1 MLDSEKNNI
10 NNSPLGDGGAFEEI
24 RPYTDDEIPAAM
36 DRIAGSTSF
45 PLLASYVFPDRN
57 LDDVRREVRSYK
69 AIHDFQMGIM
79 YWANRK
85 IIKDST
91 ASFTCGGMENIG
103 SSTLNSKPSTLNS
116 NTHHPSPN
124 AHLYVSNH
132 RDIMLDAALFQ
143 NVLVD
148 NGHDTTEITFG
159 ANLMQGQIVIDI
171 GKSNKMFK
179 VARPGGS
186 VREFYKSSL
195 LLSEYM
201 RYVITEKHHSVWIAQ
216 RNGRTKDGKDRT
228 DQGIIK
234 MLCMSNSDDKVKAI
248 ADLNIVPVSV
258 SYEWESCDILKTVE
272 LYERQFGPY
281 IKKPGEDLNS
291 ILTGITQYKGNVHFE
306 VCKPLSFE
314 ELNEFSDLTSVDFH
328 KAVANLLDQR
338 ICSSYH
344 LYPNNY
350 IAHDILYGNK
360 KYADMYSSEE
370 KEAFMHR
377 MNKLLKYEEECDMD
391 KLCEI
396 FLGIYANPVDSKVKC
411 QKSND

>member
-1 MLDSEKNNI
+1 MTLDFS
-10 NNSPLGDGGAFEEI
+10 EI
-24 RPYTDDEIPAAM
+24 RPYTDNEIPAAM

-45 PLLASYVFPDRN
+45 PLVASYVFPDRSI
-57 LDDVRREVRSYK
+57 DDVRREVRSYK
-69 AIHDFQMGIM
+69 TIHDFQMGIM

-85 IIKDST
+85 IIQDST
-91 ASFTCGGMENIG
+91 ASFTCGGIENI
-103 SSTLNSKPSTLNS
+103 SS
-116 NTHHPSPN
+116 NTHHPTAN

-148 NGHDTTEITFG
+148 NGADTTEITFG

-201 RYVITEKHHSVWIAQ
+201 RHVITEKHHSVWIAQ
-216 RNGRTKDGKDRT
+216 RNGRTKNGKDRT

-234 MLCMSNSDDKVKAI
+234 MLCMSHSDDKVMAI

-306 VCKPLSFE
+306 VCKPLALD
-314 ELNEFSDLTSVDFH
+314 ELNEFSDLTSVEFH

-350 IAHDILYGNK
+350 IAHDILYGNR
-360 KYADMYSSEE
+360 KYSAMYSSKE
-370 KEAFMHR
+370 KDAFMHR
-377 MNKLLKYEEECDMD
+377 MNKLQKYEEECDMD
-391 KLCEI
+391 KLYEI
-396 FLGIYANPVDSKVKC
+396 FLGIYANPVDSKSQMSEVR
-411 QKSND
+411 

>member
-1 MLDSEKNNI
+1 MTLDFS
-10 NNSPLGDGGAFEEI
+10 EI
-24 RPYTDDEIPAAM
+24 RPYTDNEIPAAM

-45 PLLASYVFPDRN
+45 PLVASYVFPDRSI
-57 LDDVRREVRSYK
+57 DDVRREVRSYK
-69 AIHDFQMGIM
+69 TIHDFQMGIM

-85 IIKDST
+85 IIQDST
-91 ASFTCGGMENIG
+91 ASFTCGGIENIS
-103 SSTLNSKPSTLNS
+103 SSTLNPNPSTL
-116 NTHHPSPN
+116 N

-148 NGHDTTEITFG
+148 NGADTTEITFG

-201 RYVITEKHHSVWIAQ
+201 RHVITEKHHSVWIAQ

-234 MLCMSNSDDKVKAI
+234 MLCMSHSDDKVMAI

-306 VCKPLSFE
+306 VCKPLALD
-314 ELNEFSDLTSVDFH
+314 ELNEFSDLTSVEFH

-350 IAHDILYGNK
+350 IAHDILYGNR
-360 KYADMYSSEE
+360 KYSAMYSSKE
-370 KEAFMHR
+370 KDAFIHR
-377 MNKLLKYEEECDMD
+377 MNKLQKYEEECDMD
-391 KLCEI
+391 KLYEI

-411 QKSND
+411 QKSDDKAL

>member
-1 MLDSEKNNI
+1 MTLDFS
-10 NNSPLGDGGAFEEI
+10 EI
-24 RPYTDDEIPAAM
+24 RPYTDNEIPAAM

-45 PLLASYVFPDRN
+45 PLVASYVFPDRSI
-57 LDDVRREVRSYK
+57 DDVRREVRSYK
-69 AIHDFQMGIM
+69 TIHDFQMGIM

-85 IIKDST
+85 IIHDST
-91 ASFTCGGMENIG
+91 ASFTCGGIENIS
-103 SSTLNSKPSTLNS
+103 SSTLNPNPSTL
-116 NTHHPSPN
+116 N

-148 NGHDTTEITFG
+148 NGADTTEITFG

-201 RYVITEKHHSVWIAQ
+201 RHVITEKHHSVWIAQ

-234 MLCMSNSDDKVKAI
+234 MLCMSHSDDKVMAI

-281 IKKPGEDLNS
+281 IKKPGADLNS

-306 VCKPLSFE
+306 VCKPLALD
-314 ELNEFSDLTSVDFH
+314 ELNEFSDLTSVEFH

-350 IAHDILYGNK
+350 IAHDILYGNR
-360 KYADMYSSEE
+360 KYSAMYSFKE
-370 KEAFMHR
+370 KDAFMHR
-377 MNKLLKYEEECDMD
+377 MNKLQKYEEECDMD
-391 KLCEI
+391 KLYEI
-396 FLGIYANPVDSKVKC
+396 FLGIYANPVDSKSQMSEVR
-411 QKSND
+411 

>member
-1 MLDSEKNNI
+1 MTLDFS
-10 NNSPLGDGGAFEEI
+10 EI
-24 RPYTDDEIPAAM
+24 RPYTDNEIPAAM

-45 PLLASYVFPDRN
+45 PLVASYVFPDRSI
-57 LDDVRREVRSYK
+57 DDVRREVRSYK
-69 AIHDFQMGIM
+69 TIHDFQMGIM

-85 IIKDST
+85 IIQDST
-91 ASFTCGGMENIG
+91 ASFTCGGIENIS
-103 SSTLNSKPSTLNS
+103 SSTLNPNPSTL
-116 NTHHPSPN
+116 N

-148 NGHDTTEITFG
+148 NGADTTEITFG

-201 RYVITEKHHSVWIAQ
+201 RHVITEKHHSVWIAQ

-234 MLCMSNSDDKVKAI
+234 MLCMSHSDDKVMAI

-306 VCKPLSFE
+306 VCKPLGLD

-350 IAHDILYGNK
+350 IAHDILYGNR
-360 KYADMYSSEE
+360 KYSAMYSSKE
-370 KEAFMHR
+370 KDAFIHR
-377 MNKLLKYEEECDMD
+377 MNKLQKYEEECDMD
-391 KLCEI
+391 KLYEI
-396 FLGIYANPVDSKVKC
+396 YLGIYANPVDSKVKC
-411 QKSND
+411 QKSDDKAL

>member
-1 MLDSEKNNI
+1 MEYNKF
-10 NNSPLGDGGAFEEI
+10 GEI
-24 RPYTDDEIPAAM
+24 RPYTDDEISAAM

-57 LDDVRREVRSYK
+57 IDDVRSEVRSYK
-69 AIHDFQMGIM
+69 TIHDFQMGIM

-91 ASFTCGGMENIG
+91 ASFTCGGMENVRPSALNTR
-103 SSTLNSKPSTLNS
+103 SSTQ
-116 NTHHPSPN
+116 N
-124 AHLYVSNH
+124 AYLYVSNH

-201 RYVITEKHHSVWIAQ
+201 RHVITEKHQSVWIAQ

-234 MLCMSNSDDKVKAI
+234 MLCMSRSDDKVRAI

-306 VCKPLSFE
+306 VCKPLRFE
-314 ELNEFSDLTSVDFH
+314 ELNEFSDLTSVEFH

-360 KYADMYSSEE
+360 KYSDMYSSEE
-370 KEAFMHR
+370 KDAFMHR
-377 MNKLLKYEEECDMD
+377 MNKLQKYEEECDMD
-391 KLCEI
+391 KLYEI
-396 FLGIYANPVDSKVKC
+396 FLGIYANPVDSKSQMSKVK
-411 QKSND
+411 

>member
-1 MLDSEKNNI
+1 MEYNKF
-10 NNSPLGDGGAFEEI
+10 GEI
-24 RPYTDDEIPAAM
+24 RPYTDDEISAAM

-57 LDDVRREVRSYK
+57 IDDVRGEVRSYK
-69 AIHDFQMGIM
+69 TIHDFQMGIM

-91 ASFTCGGMENIG
+91 ASFTCGGMENVRPSALNT
-103 SSTLNSKPSTLNS
+103 SSSIQ
-116 NTHHPSPN
+116 N
-124 AHLYVSNH
+124 AYLYVSNH

-201 RYVITEKHHSVWIAQ
+201 RHVITEKHQSVWIAQ

-234 MLCMSNSDDKVKAI
+234 MLCMSRSDDKVRAI

-306 VCKPLSFE
+306 VCKPLRFE
-314 ELNEFSDLTSVDFH
+314 ELNEFSDLTSVEFH

-360 KYADMYSSEE
+360 KYSDMYSSEE
-370 KEAFMHR
+370 KDAFMHR
-377 MNKLLKYEEECDMD
+377 MNKLQKYEEECDMD
-391 KLCEI
+391 KLYEI
-396 FLGIYANPVDSKVKC
+396 FLGIYANPVDSKSQMSKVK
-411 QKSND
+411 

>member
-1 MLDSEKNNI
+1 
-10 NNSPLGDGGAFEEI
+10 
-24 RPYTDDEIPAAM
+24 M

-45 PLLASYVFPDRN
+45 PLVASYVFPDRSI
-57 LDDVRREVRSYK
+57 DDVRREVRSYK
-69 AIHDFQMGIM
+69 TIHDFQMGIM

-85 IIKDST
+85 IIQDST
-91 ASFTCGGMENIG
+91 ASFTCGGIENIS
-103 SSTLNSKPSTLNS
+103 SSTLTPNPSTL
-116 NTHHPSPN
+116 N

-148 NGHDTTEITFG
+148 NGADTTEITFG

-201 RYVITEKHHSVWIAQ
+201 RHVITEKHHSVWIAQ

-234 MLCMSNSDDKVKAI
+234 MLCMSHSDDKVMAI

-306 VCKPLSFE
+306 VCKPLGLD

-350 IAHDILYGNK
+350 IAHDILYGNR
-360 KYADMYSSEE
+360 KYSAMYSSKE
-370 KEAFMHR
+370 KDAFMHR
-377 MNKLLKYEEECDMD
+377 MNKLQKYEEECDMD
-391 KLCEI
+391 KLYEI
-396 FLGIYANPVDSKVKC
+396 FLGIYANPVDSKSQMSKV
-411 QKSND
+411 

>member
-1 MLDSEKNNI
+1 MTLDFS
-10 NNSPLGDGGAFEEI
+10 EI
-24 RPYTDDEIPAAM
+24 RPYTDNEIPAAM

-45 PLLASYVFPDRN
+45 PLVASYVFPDRSI
-57 LDDVRREVRSYK
+57 DDVRREVRSYK
-69 AIHDFQMGIM
+69 TIHDFQMGIM
-79 YWANRK
+79 YLANRK
-85 IIKDST
+85 IIQDST
-91 ASFTCGGMENIG
+91 ASFTCGGIENIS
-103 SSTLNSKPSTLNS
+103 SSTLNPNPSTL
-116 NTHHPSPN
+116 N

-148 NGHDTTEITFG
+148 NGADTTEITFG

-201 RYVITEKHHSVWIAQ
+201 RHVITEKHHSVWIAQ

-234 MLCMSNSDDKVKAI
+234 MLCMSHSDDKVMAI

-306 VCKPLSFE
+306 VCKPLALD
-314 ELNEFSDLTSVDFH
+314 ELNEFSDLTSVEFH

-350 IAHDILYGNK
+350 IAHDILYGNR
-360 KYADMYSSEE
+360 KYSAMYSSKE
-370 KEAFMHR
+370 KDAFIHR
-377 MNKLLKYEEECDMD
+377 MNKLQKYEEECDMD
-391 KLCEI
+391 KLYEI

-411 QKSND
+411 QKSDDESL

>member
-1 MLDSEKNNI
+1 MIVSEI
-10 NNSPLGDGGAFEEI
+10 TPSLGRVGEGPLFEDI
-24 RPYTDDEIPAAM
+24 RPYTDEEIPAAM
-36 DRIAGSTSF
+36 NRIAGSTSF
-45 PLLASYVFPDRN
+45 PLVASYVFPDRN
-57 LDDVRREVRSYK
+57 IDDVRREVRSYK
-69 AIHDFQMGIM
+69 TIHDFQMGMM

-91 ASFTCGGMENIG
+91 ASFACGGMENIG
-103 SSTLNSKPSTLNS
+103 ALTQ
-116 NTHHPSPN
+116 N

-186 VREFYKSSL
+186 VREFYRSSL

-201 RYVITEKHHSVWIAQ
+201 RHVITEKQHSVWIAQ

-234 MLCMSNSDDKVKAI
+234 MLCMSHSDDKVMAI

-258 SYEWESCDILKTVE
+258 SYEWEPCDILKTVE

-306 VCKPLSFE
+306 VCKPLSLD
-314 ELNEFSDLTSVDFH
+314 ELNEFSDLTSVEFH

-350 IAHDILYGNK
+350 IAHDILYGNR
-360 KYADMYSSEE
+360 KYSAMYSSEE
-370 KEAFMHR
+370 RDAFVHR
-377 MNKLLKYEEECDMD
+377 MNKLQKYEDECDMD
-391 KLCEI
+391 KLYEI
-396 FLGIYANPVDSKVKC
+396 FLGIYANPVTLPIPP
-411 QKSND
+411 QGREL

>member
-1 MLDSEKNNI
+1 MTLDFS
-10 NNSPLGDGGAFEEI
+10 EI
-24 RPYTDDEIPAAM
+24 RPYTDNEIPAAM

-45 PLLASYVFPDRN
+45 PLVASYVFPDRSI
-57 LDDVRREVRSYK
+57 DDVRREVRSYK
-69 AIHDFQMGIM
+69 TIHDFQMGIM

-85 IIKDST
+85 IIQDST
-91 ASFTCGGMENIG
+91 ASFTCGGIENI
-103 SSTLNSKPSTLNS
+103 SS
-116 NTHHPSPN
+116 NTHHPTAN

-148 NGHDTTEITFG
+148 NGADTTEITFG

-201 RYVITEKHHSVWIAQ
+201 RHVITEKHHSVWIAQ

-234 MLCMSNSDDKVKAI
+234 MLCMSHSDDKVMAI

-306 VCKPLSFE
+306 VCKPLGLD

-350 IAHDILYGNK
+350 IAHDILYGNR
-360 KYADMYSSEE
+360 KYSAMYSSKE
-370 KEAFMHR
+370 KDAFMHR
-377 MNKLLKYEEECDMD
+377 MNKLQKYEEECDMD
-391 KLCEI
+391 KLYEI
-396 FLGIYANPVDSKVKC
+396 FLGIYANPVDSKSQMSEVR
-411 QKSND
+411 

>member
-1 MLDSEKNNI
+1 MEYNKF
-10 NNSPLGDGGAFEEI
+10 GEI
-24 RPYTDDEIPAAM
+24 RPYTDDEISAAM

-57 LDDVRREVRSYK
+57 IDDVRSEVRSYK
-69 AIHDFQMGIM
+69 TIHDFQMGIM

-91 ASFTCGGMENIG
+91 ASFTCGGMENVRPSALNA
-103 SSTLNSKPSTLNS
+103 SSSIQ
-116 NTHHPSPN
+116 N
-124 AHLYVSNH
+124 AYLYVSNH

-201 RYVITEKHHSVWIAQ
+201 RHVITEKHQSVWIAQ

-234 MLCMSNSDDKVKAI
+234 MLCMSRSDDKVRAI

-306 VCKPLSFE
+306 VCKPLRFE
-314 ELNEFSDLTSVDFH
+314 ELNEFSDLTSVEFH

-360 KYADMYSSEE
+360 KYSDMYSSEE
-370 KEAFMHR
+370 KDAFMHR
-377 MNKLLKYEEECDMD
+377 MNKLQKYEEECDMD
-391 KLCEI
+391 KLYEI
-396 FLGIYANPVDSKVKC
+396 FLGIYANPVDSKSQMSKVK
-411 QKSND
+411 

>member
-1 MLDSEKNNI
+1 MIVSEI
-10 NNSPLGDGGAFEEI
+10 TPSLGRVGEGPLFEDI
-24 RPYTDDEIPAAM
+24 RPYTDEEIPAATN
-36 DRIAGSTSF
+36 RIAGSTSF

-57 LDDVRREVRSYK
+57 IDDVRREVRSYK
-69 AIHDFQMGIM
+69 TIHDFQMGMM

-91 ASFTCGGMENIG
+91 ASFACGGMENIG
-103 SSTLNSKPSTLNS
+103 ALTQ
-116 NTHHPSPN
+116 N

-186 VREFYKSSL
+186 VREFYRSSL

-201 RYVITEKHHSVWIAQ
+201 RHVITEKQHSVWIAQ

-234 MLCMSNSDDKVKAI
+234 MLCMSHSDDKVMAI

-258 SYEWESCDILKTVE
+258 SYEWEPCDILKTVE

-306 VCKPLSFE
+306 VCKPLSLD
-314 ELNEFSDLTSVDFH
+314 ELNEFSDLTSVEFH

-350 IAHDILYGNK
+350 IAHDILYGNR
-360 KYADMYSSEE
+360 KYSAMYSSEE
-370 KEAFMHR
+370 RDAFVHR
-377 MNKLLKYEEECDMD
+377 MNKLQKYEDECDMD
-391 KLCEI
+391 KLYEI
-396 FLGIYANPVDSKVKC
+396 FLGIYANPVTLPIPPQGRKF
-411 QKSND
+411 

>member
-69 AIHDFQMGIM
+69 TIHDFQMGIM

-103 SSTLNSKPSTLNS
+103 SSTLNS
-116 NTHHPSPN
+116 NTQHPSPN

-370 KEAFMHR
+370 KDAFMHR

>member
-1 MLDSEKNNI
+1 MEYNKF
-10 NNSPLGDGGAFEEI
+10 GEI
-24 RPYTDDEIPAAM
+24 RPYTDDEISAAM

-57 LDDVRREVRSYK
+57 IDDVRSEVRSYK
-69 AIHDFQMGIM
+69 TIHDFQMGIM

-91 ASFTCGGMENIG
+91 ASFTCGGMENVRPSALNT
-103 SSTLNSKPSTLNS
+103 SSSIQ
-116 NTHHPSPN
+116 N
-124 AHLYVSNH
+124 AYLYVSNH

-201 RYVITEKHHSVWIAQ
+201 RHVITEKHQSVWIAQ

-234 MLCMSNSDDKVKAI
+234 MLCMSRSDDKVRAI

-306 VCKPLSFE
+306 VCKPLRFE
-314 ELNEFSDLTSVDFH
+314 ELNEFSDLTSVEFH

-338 ICSSYH
+338 ICSSYY

-360 KYADMYSSEE
+360 KYSDMYSSEE
-370 KEAFMHR
+370 KDAFMHR
-377 MNKLLKYEEECDMD
+377 MNKLQKYEEECDMD
-391 KLCEI
+391 KLYEI
-396 FLGIYANPVDSKVKC
+396 FLGIYANPVDSKSQMSKVK
-411 QKSND
+411 

>member
-1 MLDSEKNNI
+1 MEYNKF
-10 NNSPLGDGGAFEEI
+10 GEI
-24 RPYTDDEIPAAM
+24 RPYTDDEISAAM

-57 LDDVRREVRSYK
+57 IDDVRSEVRSYK
-69 AIHDFQMGIM
+69 TIHDFQMGIM

-91 ASFTCGGMENIG
+91 ASFTCGGMENVRPSALNTR
-103 SSTLNSKPSTLNS
+103 SSIQ
-116 NTHHPSPN
+116 N
-124 AHLYVSNH
+124 AYLYVSNH

-201 RYVITEKHHSVWIAQ
+201 RHVITEKHQSVWIAQ

-234 MLCMSNSDDKVKAI
+234 MLCMSRSDDKVRAI

-306 VCKPLSFE
+306 VCKPLRFE
-314 ELNEFSDLTSVDFH
+314 ELNEFSDLTSVEFH

-360 KYADMYSSEE
+360 KYSDMYSSEE
-370 KEAFMHR
+370 KDAFMHR
-377 MNKLLKYEEECDMD
+377 MNKLQKYEEECDMD
-391 KLCEI
+391 KLYEI
-396 FLGIYANPVDSKVKC
+396 FLGIYANPVDSKSQMSKVK
-411 QKSND
+411 

>member
-1 MLDSEKNNI
+1 MEYNKF
-10 NNSPLGDGGAFEEI
+10 GEI
-24 RPYTDDEIPAAM
+24 RPYTDDEISAAM

-57 LDDVRREVRSYK
+57 IDDVRSEVRSYK
-69 AIHDFQMGIM
+69 TIHDFQMGIM

-91 ASFTCGGMENIG
+91 ASFTCGGMENVRPSALNTS
-103 SSTLNSKPSTLNS
+103 SSTQ
-116 NTHHPSPN
+116 N
-124 AHLYVSNH
+124 AYLYVSNH

-201 RYVITEKHHSVWIAQ
+201 RHVITEKHQSVWIAQ

-234 MLCMSNSDDKVKAI
+234 MLCMSRSDDKVRAI

-306 VCKPLSFE
+306 VCKPLRFE
-314 ELNEFSDLTSVDFH
+314 ELNEFSDLTSVEFH

-360 KYADMYSSEE
+360 KYSDMYSSEE
-370 KEAFMHR
+370 KDAFMHR
-377 MNKLLKYEEECDMD
+377 MNKLQKYEEECDMD
-391 KLCEI
+391 KLYEI
-396 FLGIYANPVDSKVKC
+396 FLGIYANPVDSKSQMSKVK
-411 QKSND
+411 

>member
-1 MLDSEKNNI
+1 MTLDFS
-10 NNSPLGDGGAFEEI
+10 EI
-24 RPYTDDEIPAAM
+24 RPYTDNEIPAAM

-45 PLLASYVFPDRN
+45 PLVASYVFPDRSI
-57 LDDVRREVRSYK
+57 DDVRREVRSYK
-69 AIHDFQMGIM
+69 TIHDFQMGIM

-85 IIKDST
+85 IIQDST
-91 ASFTCGGMENIG
+91 ASFTCGGIENIS
-103 SSTLNSKPSTLNS
+103 SSTLTPNPSTL
-116 NTHHPSPN
+116 N

-148 NGHDTTEITFG
+148 NGADTTEITFG

-201 RYVITEKHHSVWIAQ
+201 RHVITEKHHSVWIAQ

-234 MLCMSNSDDKVKAI
+234 MLYMSHSDDKVMAI

-306 VCKPLSFE
+306 VCKPLALD
-314 ELNEFSDLTSVDFH
+314 ELNEFSDLTSVEFH

-350 IAHDILYGNK
+350 IAHDILYGNR
-360 KYADMYSSEE
+360 KYSAMYSSKE
-370 KEAFMHR
+370 KDAFMHR
-377 MNKLLKYEEECDMD
+377 MNKLQKYEEECDMD
-391 KLCEI
+391 KLYEI
-396 FLGIYANPVDSKVKC
+396 FLGIYANPVDSKSQMSKV
-411 QKSND
+411 

>member
-1 MLDSEKNNI
+1 MPIETYMFIMESDK
-10 NNSPLGDGGAFEEI
+10 FEEI
-24 RPYTDDEIPAAM
+24 RPYTDDEISAAM

-57 LDDVRREVRSYK
+57 IDDVRREVRSYK
-69 AIHDFQMGIM
+69 TIHDFQMGIM

-85 IIKDST
+85 IIQDST
-91 ASFTCGGMENIG
+91 TSFTCGGMENIIP
-103 SSTLNSKPSTLNS
+103 SSS
-116 NTHHPSPN
+116 
-124 AHLYVSNH
+124 HLYVSNH

-186 VREFYKSSL
+186 VREFYRSSL

-201 RYVITEKHHSVWIAQ
+201 RHVITEKRQSVWIAQ

-234 MLCMSNSDDKVKAI
+234 MLCMSHSDDKVRAI

-281 IKKPGEDLNS
+281 IQKPGEDLNS

-306 VCKPLSFE
+306 VCKPLGLD

-350 IAHDILYGNK
+350 IAHDILYGNR
-360 KYADMYSSEE
+360 KYSAMYSSEE
-370 KEAFMHR
+370 KGAFMHR
-377 MNKLLKYEEECDMD
+377 MNKLQKYEEECDMD
-391 KLCEI
+391 KLYEI
-396 FLGIYANPVDSKVKC
+396 FLGIYANPVDSKSQMSKVK
-411 QKSND
+411 

>member
-1 MLDSEKNNI
+1 MIVSEI
-10 NNSPLGDGGAFEEI
+10 TPSLGRVGEGPLFEDI
-24 RPYTDDEIPAAM
+24 RPYTDEEIPAAM
-36 DRIAGSTSF
+36 NRIAGSTSF

-57 LDDVRREVRSYK
+57 IDDVRREVRSYK
-69 AIHDFQMGIM
+69 TIHDFQMGMM

-91 ASFTCGGMENIG
+91 ASFACGGMENIG
-103 SSTLNSKPSTLNS
+103 ALTQ
-116 NTHHPSPN
+116 N

-186 VREFYKSSL
+186 VREFYRSSL
-195 LLSEYM
+195 LLSEHM
-201 RYVITEKHHSVWIAQ
+201 RHVITEKQHSVWIAQ

-234 MLCMSNSDDKVKAI
+234 MLCMSHSDDKVMAI

-258 SYEWESCDILKTVE
+258 SYEWEPCDILKTVE

-306 VCKPLSFE
+306 VCKPLSLD
-314 ELNEFSDLTSVDFH
+314 ELNEFSDLTSVEFH

-350 IAHDILYGNK
+350 IAHDILYGNR
-360 KYADMYSSEE
+360 KYSAMYSSEE
-370 KEAFMHR
+370 RDAFVHR
-377 MNKLLKYEEECDMD
+377 MNKLQKYEDECDMD
-391 KLCEI
+391 KLYEI
-396 FLGIYANPVDSKVKC
+396 FLGIYANPVTLPKGGSFR
-411 QKSND
+411 

>member
-1 MLDSEKNNI
+1 MIVSEI
-10 NNSPLGDGGAFEEI
+10 TPSLGRVGEGPLFEDI
-24 RPYTDDEIPAAM
+24 RPYTDEEIPAAM
-36 DRIAGSTSF
+36 NRIAGSTSF

-57 LDDVRREVRSYK
+57 IDDVRREVRSYK
-69 AIHDFQMGIM
+69 TIHDFQMGMM

-91 ASFTCGGMENIG
+91 ASFACGGMENIG
-103 SSTLNSKPSTLNS
+103 ALTQ
-116 NTHHPSPN
+116 N

-186 VREFYKSSL
+186 VREFYRSSL

-201 RYVITEKHHSVWIAQ
+201 RHVITEKQHSVWIAQ

-234 MLCMSNSDDKVKAI
+234 MLCMSHSDDKVMAI

-258 SYEWESCDILKTVE
+258 SYEWEPCDILKTVE

-306 VCKPLSFE
+306 VCKPLSLD
-314 ELNEFSDLTSVDFH
+314 ELNEFSDLTSVEFH

-350 IAHDILYGNK
+350 IAHDILYGNR
-360 KYADMYSSEE
+360 KYSAMYSSEE
-370 KEAFMHR
+370 RDAFVHR
-377 MNKLLKYEEECDMD
+377 MNKLQKYEDECDMD
-391 KLCEI
+391 KLYEI
-396 FLGIYANPVDSKVKC
+396 FLGIYANPVTLPKGG
-411 QKSND
+411 NFR

>member
-1 MLDSEKNNI
+1 MFTMESNK
-10 NNSPLGDGGAFEEI
+10 FEDI
-24 RPYTDDEIPAAM
+24 RPYTDDEISAAM

-57 LDDVRREVRSYK
+57 IDDVRREVRSYK
-69 AIHDFQMGIM
+69 SIYDFQMGIM

-85 IIKDST
+85 IIQDST
-91 ASFTCGGMENIG
+91 TSFTCGGMENIIP
-103 SSTLNSKPSTLNS
+103 SSS
-116 NTHHPSPN
+116 
-124 AHLYVSNH
+124 HLYVSNH

-179 VARPGGS
+179 VVRPGGS

-201 RYVITEKHHSVWIAQ
+201 RHVITEKHQSVWIAQ

-234 MLCMSNSDDKVKAI
+234 MLCMSRSDDKVRAI

-306 VCKPLSFE
+306 VCKPLDFD
-314 ELNEFSDLTSVDFH
+314 ELNVFSDLTSVEFH

-360 KYADMYSSEE
+360 KYSDMYSSEE
-370 KEAFMHR
+370 KDAFMHR
-377 MNKLLKYEEECDMD
+377 MNKLQKYEEECDMD
-391 KLCEI
+391 KLYEI
-396 FLGIYANPVDSKVKC
+396 FLGIYANPVDSKSQMSKVK
-411 QKSND
+411 

>member
-1 MLDSEKNNI
+1 MENNK
-10 NNSPLGDGGAFEEI
+10 FEEI
-24 RPYTDDEIPAAM
+24 RPYMDDEISAAM

-57 LDDVRREVRSYK
+57 IDEVRSEVRSYK
-69 AIHDFQMGIM
+69 TIHDFQMGIM

-91 ASFTCGGMENIG
+91 ASFTCGGMENISP
-103 SSTLNSKPSTLNS
+103 SSS
-116 NTHHPSPN
+116 
-124 AHLYVSNH
+124 HLYVSNH

-201 RYVITEKHHSVWIAQ
+201 RHVITEKHQSVWIAQ

-234 MLCMSNSDDKVKAI
+234 MLCMSRSDDKVRAI

-306 VCKPLSFE
+306 VCKPLRFE
-314 ELNEFSDLTSVDFH
+314 ELNEFSDLTSVEFH

-360 KYADMYSSEE
+360 KYSDMYSSEE
-370 KEAFMHR
+370 KDSFMHR
-377 MNKLLKYEEECDMD
+377 MNKLQKYEEECDMD
-391 KLCEI
+391 KLYEI
-396 FLGIYANPVDSKVKC
+396 FLGIYANPVDSKSQMSKVK
-411 QKSND
+411 

>member
-1 MLDSEKNNI
+1 MEYNKF
-10 NNSPLGDGGAFEEI
+10 GEI
-24 RPYTDDEIPAAM
+24 RPYTDDEISAAM

-57 LDDVRREVRSYK
+57 IDDVRSEVRSYK
-69 AIHDFQMGIM
+69 TIHDFQMGIM

-91 ASFTCGGMENIG
+91 ASFTCGGMENVRPSALNTS
-103 SSTLNSKPSTLNS
+103 SSTQ
-116 NTHHPSPN
+116 N
-124 AHLYVSNH
+124 AYLYVSNH

-201 RYVITEKHHSVWIAQ
+201 RHVITEKHQSVWIAQ

-234 MLCMSNSDDKVKAI
+234 MLCMSRSDDKVRAI

-306 VCKPLSFE
+306 VCMPLRFE
-314 ELNEFSDLTSVDFH
+314 ELNEFSDLTSVEFH

-360 KYADMYSSEE
+360 KYSDMYSSEE
-370 KEAFMHR
+370 KDAFMHR
-377 MNKLLKYEEECDMD
+377 MNKLQKYEEECDMD
-391 KLCEI
+391 KLYEI
-396 FLGIYANPVDSKVKC
+396 FLGIYANPVDSKSQMSKVK
-411 QKSND
+411 

>member
-1 MLDSEKNNI
+1 MEYNKF
-10 NNSPLGDGGAFEEI
+10 GEI
-24 RPYTDDEIPAAM
+24 RPYTDDEISAAM

-57 LDDVRREVRSYK
+57 IDDVRSEVRSYK
-69 AIHDFQMGIM
+69 TIHDFQMGIM

-91 ASFTCGGMENIG
+91 ASFTCGGMENVRPSALNT
-103 SSTLNSKPSTLNS
+103 SSSIQ
-116 NTHHPSPN
+116 N
-124 AHLYVSNH
+124 AYLYVSNH

-201 RYVITEKHHSVWIAQ
+201 RHVITEKHQSVWIAQ

-234 MLCMSNSDDKVKAI
+234 MLCMSRSDDKVRAI

-306 VCKPLSFE
+306 VCKPLRFE
-314 ELNEFSDLTSVDFH
+314 ELNEFSDLTSVEFH

-360 KYADMYSSEE
+360 KYSDMYSSEE
-370 KEAFMHR
+370 KDAFMHR
-377 MNKLLKYEEECDMD
+377 MNKLQKYEEECDMD
-391 KLCEI
+391 KLYEI
-396 FLGIYANPVDSKVKC
+396 FLGIYANPVDSKSQMSKVK
-411 QKSND
+411 

>member
-1 MLDSEKNNI
+1 MIVSEI
-10 NNSPLGDGGAFEEI
+10 TPSLGRVGEGPLFEDI
-24 RPYTDDEIPAAM
+24 RPYTDEEIPAAM
-36 DRIAGSTSF
+36 NRIAGSTSF

-57 LDDVRREVRSYK
+57 VDDVRREVRSYK
-69 AIHDFQMGIM
+69 TIHDFQMGMM

-91 ASFTCGGMENIG
+91 ASFACGGMENIG
-103 SSTLNSKPSTLNS
+103 ALTQ
-116 NTHHPSPN
+116 N

-186 VREFYKSSL
+186 VREFYRSSL

-201 RYVITEKHHSVWIAQ
+201 RHVITEKQHSVWIAQ

-234 MLCMSNSDDKVKAI
+234 MLCMSHSDDKVMAI

-258 SYEWESCDILKTVE
+258 SYEWEPCDILKTVE

-306 VCKPLSFE
+306 VCKPLSLD
-314 ELNEFSDLTSVDFH
+314 ELNEFSDLTSVEFH

-350 IAHDILYGNK
+350 IAHDILYGNR
-360 KYADMYSSEE
+360 KYSAMYSSEE
-370 KEAFMHR
+370 RDAFVHR
-377 MNKLLKYEEECDMD
+377 MNKLQKYEDVCDMD
-391 KLCEI
+391 KLYEI
-396 FLGIYANPVDSKVKC
+396 FLGIYANPVTLPIPP
-411 QKSND
+411 QGWEL

>member
-1 MLDSEKNNI
+1 MIVSEI
-10 NNSPLGDGGAFEEI
+10 TPSLGRVVEGPLFEDI
-24 RPYTDDEIPAAM
+24 RPYTDEEIPAAM
-36 DRIAGSTSF
+36 NRIAGSTSF

-57 LDDVRREVRSYK
+57 IDDVRREVRSYK
-69 AIHDFQMGIM
+69 TIHDFQMGMM

-91 ASFTCGGMENIG
+91 ASFACGGMENIG
-103 SSTLNSKPSTLNS
+103 ALTQ
-116 NTHHPSPN
+116 N

-186 VREFYKSSL
+186 VREFYRSSL

-201 RYVITEKHHSVWIAQ
+201 RHVITEKQHSVWIAQ

-234 MLCMSNSDDKVKAI
+234 MLCMSHSDDKVMAI

-258 SYEWESCDILKTVE
+258 SYEWEPCDILKTVE

-306 VCKPLSFE
+306 VCKPLSLD
-314 ELNEFSDLTSVDFH
+314 ELNEFSDLTSVEFH

-350 IAHDILYGNK
+350 IAHDILYGNR
-360 KYADMYSSEE
+360 KYSAMYSSEE
-370 KEAFMHR
+370 RDAFVHR
-377 MNKLLKYEEECDMD
+377 MNKLQKYEDECDMD
-391 KLCEI
+391 KLYEI
-396 FLGIYANPVDSKVKC
+396 FLGIYANPVDSKSQMSKVK
-411 QKSND
+411 

>member
-1 MLDSEKNNI
+1 MIVSEI
-10 NNSPLGDGGAFEEI
+10 TPSLGRVGEGPLFEDI
-24 RPYTDDEIPAAM
+24 RPYTDEEIPAAM
-36 DRIAGSTSF
+36 NRIAGSTSF

-57 LDDVRREVRSYK
+57 IDDVRREVRSYK
-69 AIHDFQMGIM
+69 TIHDFQMGMM

-91 ASFTCGGMENIG
+91 ASFACGGIENIG
-103 SSTLNSKPSTLNS
+103 ALTQ
-116 NTHHPSPN
+116 N

-186 VREFYKSSL
+186 VREFYRSSL

-201 RYVITEKHHSVWIAQ
+201 RHVITEKQHSVWIAQ

-234 MLCMSNSDDKVKAI
+234 MLCMSHSDDKVMAI

-258 SYEWESCDILKTVE
+258 SYEWEPCDILKTVE

-306 VCKPLSFE
+306 VCKPLSLD
-314 ELNEFSDLTSVDFH
+314 ELNEFSDLTSVEFH

-350 IAHDILYGNK
+350 IAHDILYGNR
-360 KYADMYSSEE
+360 KYSAMYSSEE
-370 KEAFMHR
+370 RDAFVHR
-377 MNKLLKYEEECDMD
+377 MNKLQKYEDECDMD
-391 KLCEI
+391 KLYEI
-396 FLGIYANPVDSKVKC
+396 FLGIYANPVTLPIPP
-411 QKSND
+411 QGREL

>member
-1 MLDSEKNNI
+1 MTLDFS
-10 NNSPLGDGGAFEEI
+10 EI
-24 RPYTDDEIPAAM
+24 RPYTDNEIPAAM

-45 PLLASYVFPDRN
+45 PLVASYVFPDRSI
-57 LDDVRREVRSYK
+57 DDVRREVRSYK
-69 AIHDFQMGIM
+69 TIHDFQMGIM

-85 IIKDST
+85 IIQDST
-91 ASFTCGGMENIG
+91 ASFTCGGIENIS
-103 SSTLNSKPSTLNS
+103 SSTLNPNPSTL
-116 NTHHPSPN
+116 N

-148 NGHDTTEITFG
+148 NGADTTEITFG

-201 RYVITEKHHSVWIAQ
+201 RHVITEKHHSVWIAQ

-234 MLCMSNSDDKVKAI
+234 MLCMSHSDDKVMAI

-306 VCKPLSFE
+306 VCKPLGLD
-314 ELNEFSDLTSVDFH
+314 ELNEFSDLTSVEFH

-350 IAHDILYGNK
+350 IAHDILYGNR
-360 KYADMYSSEE
+360 KYSAMYSSKE
-370 KEAFMHR
+370 KDAFIHR
-377 MNKLLKYEEECDMD
+377 MNKLQKYEEECDMD
-391 KLCEI
+391 KLYEI
-396 FLGIYANPVDSKVKC
+396 YLGIYANPVDSKVKC
-411 QKSND
+411 QKSDDKAL

>member
-1 MLDSEKNNI
+1 MEYNKF
-10 NNSPLGDGGAFEEI
+10 GEI
-24 RPYTDDEIPAAM
+24 RPYTDDEISAAM

-57 LDDVRREVRSYK
+57 IDDVRSEVRSYK
-69 AIHDFQMGIM
+69 TIHDFQMGIM

-91 ASFTCGGMENIG
+91 ASFTCGGMENVRPSALNTS
-103 SSTLNSKPSTLNS
+103 SSTQ
-116 NTHHPSPN
+116 N
-124 AHLYVSNH
+124 AYLYVSNH

-201 RYVITEKHHSVWIAQ
+201 RHVITEKHQSVWIAQ

-234 MLCMSNSDDKVKAI
+234 MLCMSRSDDKVRAI

-306 VCKPLSFE
+306 VCKPLRFE
-314 ELNEFSDLTSVDFH
+314 ELNEFSDLTSVEFH

-360 KYADMYSSEE
+360 KYSDMYSSEE
-370 KEAFMHR
+370 KDAFMHR
-377 MNKLLKYEEECDMD
+377 MNKLQKYEEECDMD
-391 KLCEI
+391 KLYEI
-396 FLGIYANPVDSKVKC
+396 SLGIYANPVDSKSQMSKVK
-411 QKSND
+411 

>member
-1 MLDSEKNNI
+1 MFTMESNK
-10 NNSPLGDGGAFEEI
+10 FEEI
-24 RPYTDDEIPAAM
+24 RPYTDDEISAAM

-57 LDDVRREVRSYK
+57 IDDVRREVRSYK
-69 AIHDFQMGIM
+69 TIHDFQMGIM

-85 IIKDST
+85 IIEDST
-91 ASFTCGGMENIG
+91 ESFTCGGMENI
-103 SSTLNSKPSTLNS
+103 SPSTQ
-116 NTHHPSPN
+116 N

-201 RYVITEKHHSVWIAQ
+201 RHVITEKHQSVWIAQ

-234 MLCMSNSDDKVKAI
+234 MLCMSRSDDKVRAI

-306 VCKPLSFE
+306 VCKPLGFE
-314 ELNEFSDLTSVDFH
+314 ELNVFSDLTSVEFH

-360 KYADMYSSEE
+360 KYSDMYSSEE
-370 KEAFMHR
+370 KDAFMHR
-377 MNKLLKYEEECDMD
+377 MNKLQKYEEECDMD
-391 KLCEI
+391 KLYEI
-396 FLGIYANPVDSKVKC
+396 FLGIYANPVDSKSQMSKVK
-411 QKSND
+411 

>member
-1 MLDSEKNNI
+1 MEYNKF
-10 NNSPLGDGGAFEEI
+10 GEI
-24 RPYTDDEIPAAM
+24 RPYTDDEISAAM

-57 LDDVRREVRSYK
+57 IDDVRSEVRSYK
-69 AIHDFQMGIM
+69 TIHDFQMGIM

-91 ASFTCGGMENIG
+91 ASFTCGGMENVRPSALNT
-103 SSTLNSKPSTLNS
+103 SSSIQ
-116 NTHHPSPN
+116 N
-124 AHLYVSNH
+124 AYLYVSNN

-201 RYVITEKHHSVWIAQ
+201 RHVITEKHQSVWIAQ

-234 MLCMSNSDDKVKAI
+234 MLCMSRSDDKVRAI

-306 VCKPLSFE
+306 VCKPLRFE
-314 ELNEFSDLTSVDFH
+314 ELNEFSDLTSVEFH
-328 KAVANLLDQR
+328 KAVANLLDQL

-360 KYADMYSSEE
+360 KYSDMYSLEE
-370 KEAFMHR
+370 RDAFMHR
-377 MNKLLKYEEECDMD
+377 MNKLQKYEEECDMD
-391 KLCEI
+391 KLYEI
-396 FLGIYANPVDSKVKC
+396 FLGIYANPVDSKSQMSKVK
-411 QKSND
+411 

>member
-1 MLDSEKNNI
+1 MPIEAYMFIMESDK
-10 NNSPLGDGGAFEEI
+10 FEEI
-24 RPYTDDEIPAAM
+24 RPYTDDEISAAM

-57 LDDVRREVRSYK
+57 IDDVRREVRSYK
-69 AIHDFQMGIM
+69 TIHDFQMGIM

-85 IIKDST
+85 IIQDST
-91 ASFTCGGMENIG
+91 TSFTCGGMENIIP
-103 SSTLNSKPSTLNS
+103 SSS
-116 NTHHPSPN
+116 
-124 AHLYVSNH
+124 HLYVSNH

-201 RYVITEKHHSVWIAQ
+201 RHVITEKHQSVWIAQ

-234 MLCMSNSDDKVKAI
+234 MLCMSRSDDKVRAI

-306 VCKPLSFE
+306 VCKPLGFD
-314 ELNEFSDLTSVDFH
+314 ELNEFSDLTSVEFH

-360 KYADMYSSEE
+360 KYSAMYSSEE
-370 KEAFMHR
+370 KDAFMHR
-377 MNKLLKYEEECDMD
+377 MNKLQKYEEECDMD
-391 KLCEI
+391 KLYEI
-396 FLGIYANPVDSKVKC
+396 FLGIYANPVDSKSQMSKVK
-411 QKSND
+411 

>member
-1 MLDSEKNNI
+1 MTLDFS
-10 NNSPLGDGGAFEEI
+10 EI
-24 RPYTDDEIPAAM
+24 RPYTDNEIPAAM

-45 PLLASYVFPDRN
+45 PLVASYVFPDRSI
-57 LDDVRREVRSYK
+57 DDVRREVRSYK
-69 AIHDFQMGIM
+69 TIHDFQMGIM

-85 IIKDST
+85 IIQDST
-91 ASFTCGGMENIG
+91 ASFTCGGIENIS
-103 SSTLNSKPSTLNS
+103 SSTLTPNPSTL
-116 NTHHPSPN
+116 N

-148 NGHDTTEITFG
+148 NGADTTEITFG

-201 RYVITEKHHSVWIAQ
+201 RHVITEKHHSVWIAQ

-234 MLCMSNSDDKVKAI
+234 MLCMSHSDDKVMAI

-306 VCKPLSFE
+306 VCKPLALD
-314 ELNEFSDLTSVDFH
+314 ELNEFSDLTSVEFH

-350 IAHDILYGNK
+350 IAHDILYGNR
-360 KYADMYSSEE
+360 KYSAMYSSKE
-370 KEAFMHR
+370 KDAFIHR
-377 MNKLLKYEEECDMD
+377 MNKLQKYEEECDMD
-391 KLCEI
+391 KLYEI
-396 FLGIYANPVDSKVKC
+396 FLGIYANPVDSKSQMSKV
-411 QKSND
+411 